1 MTEQE
6 KCANEN
12 QLIIDALKKRFSLK
26 NNVAVANFLGLN
38 RQTVH
43 TMTKGNFGL
52 SIDSRVIIMNALNCS
67 GIENLSQKIT
77 VHYLTTRMTET
88 IGLKACENKSLIDLF
103 KTHQGI
109 KTDDEMAELIGI
121 KRNSISAVR
130 IGKAGFGPLPRLK
143 MLSIIDNISVNEV
156 QKGLASNE
164 ELLRMIMSPENE
176 ITK

>member
-1 MTEQE
+1 MIKQE
-6 KCANEN
+6 KCAIDIKM
-12 QLIIDALKKRFSLK
+12 IINALQKRFSLK
-26 NNVAVANFLGLN
+26 NNVAIANFSGLN

-43 TMTKGNFGL
+43 AMIKGNFGL

-67 GIENLSQKIT
+67 GIENLSEKIT
-77 VHYLTTRMTET
+77 VHYLTKRMTET
-88 IGLKACENKSLIDLF
+88 IGLQACENKSLIDLF
-103 KTHQGI
+103 KTQQGL

-143 MLSIIDNISVNEV
+143 ILSIIDNVSLDEV
-156 QKGLASNE
+156 EKGLASNE
-164 ELLRMIMSPENE
+164 ELLRMIVSPENE